1 MENKLLSSAGSDVH
15 SSPEFYHFNIDP
27 ECTFNEIKYEG
38 ILCEST
44 GTVTVPSVENESFKD
59 FDVIEW

>member
-1 MENKLLSSAGSDVH
+1 MKVH
-15 SSPEFYHFNIDP
+15 NYVAP

-59 FDVIEW
+59 LDVIEW